1 MRIVCRY
8 IFFLLP
14 LACKEPAP
22 SGTANSNPLPQIPA
36 VTVDRSD
43 TALQLING
51 VWLLSGQP
59 FSGTIETWYASG
71 QIRLSQQFYNGKEE
85 GLMQSYYENGKR
97 ESLRFYRSGEKDSVH
112 RGWWLNGQLQ
122 YEYHYRNGEYEGDF
136 KEWYASGRPYK
147 HISYRQGKEQWGKG
161 WRENGK
167 PYMSFVMRDG
177 RLYGLINPNLCYSL
191 KNEKGEYVENSA
203 E

>member
-1 MRIVCRY
+1 MKIVFAIIWVVLTISCS
-8 IFFLLP
+8 
-14 LACKEPAP
+14 EQPALIA
-22 SGTANSNPLPQIPA
+22 TVYQLPQIPA
-36 VTVDRSD
+36 ITVDRSD
-43 TALQLING
+43 TALHLVNG
-51 VWLLSGQP
+51 VWLWKGQP
-59 FSGTIETWYASG
+59 FSGTMETWYMSG
-71 QIRLSQQFYNGKEE
+71 QIRLLQQFYAGKEE
-85 GLMQSYYENGKR
+85 GLMQSFYENGNR
-97 ESLRFYRSGEKDSVH
+97 EAQRFYRNGEKDSVH

-136 KEWYASGRPYK
+136 KEWYPSGQPSK
-147 HISYRQGKEQWGKG
+147 HISYHRGKEQWGKG

-167 PYMSFVMRDG
+167 PYMSFVMRNG

>member
-1 MRIVCRY
+1 MKIVCA
-8 IFFLLP
+8 IIMTV
-14 LACKEPAP
+14 LAVSCREQPAL
-22 SGTANSNPLPQIPA
+22 TATIYQPPQIPA
-36 VTVDRSD
+36 ITVDRSD
-43 TALQLING
+43 TALHLENG
-51 VWLLSGQP
+51 VWLLHGQP
-59 FSGTIETWYASG
+59 FSGTMETWYTSG
-71 QIRLSQQFYNGKEE
+71 QIRLSQKFFRGKEE
-85 GLMQSYYENGKR
+85 GLMQSYYENGNR
-97 ESLRFYRSGEKDSVH
+97 EAQRFYRNGEKDSVH

-136 KEWYASGRPYK
+136 KEWYPSGKAFK
-147 HISYRQGKEQWGKG
+147 HIVYHMGKEQWGKG

-191 KNEKGEYVENSA
+191 KNERGEYVENST

>member
-1 MRIVCRY
+1 MQTWY
-8 IFFLLP
+8 
-14 LACKEPAP
+14 P
-22 SGTANSNPLPQIPA
+22 SGQLRITQQLYAG
-36 VTVDRSD
+36 REE
-43 TALQLING
+43 ALM
-51 VWLLSGQP
+51 
-59 FSGTIETWYASG
+59 
-71 QIRLSQQFYNGKEE
+71 R
-85 GLMQSYYENGKR
+85 SYYENGNR
-97 ESLRFYRSGEKDSVH
+97 EAQRFYRNGEKDSVH

-136 KEWYASGRPYK
+136 KEWYPSGSASK
-147 HISYRQGKEQWGKG
+147 HIAYHQGKEQWGKG

-191 KNEKGEYVENSA
+191 KNERGEYVENSA